1 MFYLENKWA
10 AANENCLQKIKDVDK
25 NGDDLR
31 S

>member
-10 AANENCLQKIKDVDK
+10 AGNENCLQKIKNVDMT
-25 NGDDLR
+25 GDDLR